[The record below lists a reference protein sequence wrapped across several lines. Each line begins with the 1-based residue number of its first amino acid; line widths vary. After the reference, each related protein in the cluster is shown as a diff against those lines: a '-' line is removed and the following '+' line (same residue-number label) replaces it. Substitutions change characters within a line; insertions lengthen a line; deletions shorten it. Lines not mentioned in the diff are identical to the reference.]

1 MHRQHPSGG
10 QPQRLVYERALPA
23 VPIAVGRM
31 RHEVDAAL
39 GRLDVPRVR
48 RHDVALVLSEA
59 AANVVVHAYAD
70 TTPGLLYTLL
80 AMSGP
85 NLLLDVFDR
94 GRGMVPNPESPGLG
108 VGLALMAQLSDGLD
122 IVPNEDGG
130 LRVTAV
136 FRGVPEPGAELPPP
150 GPSPDERLEDYV
162 AVLHEAAATDG
173 AELRA
178 EAEAAI
184 THAGLLRAERLG

>member
-10 QPQRLVYERALPA
+10 QPERLVYERALPA
-23 VPIAVGRM
+23 VPVAVGRM
-31 RHEVDAAL
+31 RHEADAAL
-39 GRLDVPRVR
+39 ERLDVPRVR

-70 TTPGLLYTLL
+70 ATPGLLYTLL
-80 AMSGP
+80 AVSGP

-94 GRGMVPNPESPGLG
+94 GRGMVPNAFSPGLG

-130 LRVTAV
+130 LRVTAL
-136 FRGVPEPGAELPPP
+136 FRGVPEPSAELPPS
-150 GPSPDERLEDYV
+150 GPSRAERLEDYV
-162 AVLHEAAATDG
+162 AALRDVTAVDG
-173 AELRA
+173 AELQV
-178 EAEAAI
+178 EADAAI

>member
-10 QPQRLVYERALPA
+10 HPERLVYERALPA
-23 VPIAVGRM
+23 VPVAVRRM
-31 RHEVDAAL
+31 RHEADAAL
-39 GRLDVPRVR
+39 VALDVPRVR

-70 TTPGLLYTLL
+70 AAPGLVLVLL
-80 AMSGP
+80 SVSGP

-94 GRGMVPNPESPGLG
+94 GRGMVPNADSPGLG

-122 IVPNEDGG
+122 IVPNEEGG

-136 FRGVPEPGAELPPP
+136 FRGVPEPGVALPPS
-150 GPSPDERLEDYV
+150 GPSRAERLEDYV
-162 AVLHEAAATDG
+162 AALREATGADG
-173 AELRA
+173 APVRA

-184 THAGLLRAERLG
+184 THAGILRAERLG